1 MLAVVQKRRAFF
13 SRIVDDERR
22 TFVPRRIG
30 KVLAD
35 KKRKKRILRRRRRRK
50 RTPFEIVQVVVVRGE
65 VEGQQVTTSRG

>member
-30 KVLAD
+30 KVLEGD
-35 KKRKKRILRRRRRRK
+35 KKRKKRI
-50 RTPFEIVQVVVVRGE
+50 
-65 VEGQQVTTSRG
+65 